1 MIIVF
6 PEKLAIKM
14 NLNGILR
21 AANQWFLNTPERAL
35 DQAYKAALMIKA
47 IEDEHFHGK
56 KIAANSTE
64 QSSSVVAYFESDLYK
79 YLQTVRVRLAE
90 FKSSRSVFTGSEPK
104 RINTTSID
112 AIGNPSRYYPLEINE
127 KQSIIIEKLR
137 FIDEIIAKYSE
148 PAKAKSSITSLV
160 SLSQNQKSQI
170 IKADIN
176 DLLTNEGNSD
186 EPKAIEKN
194 SAKFPQVNNISKTAD
209 KTGVLPR
216 SILRTFNRIQ
226 QELDPKAEEKVVKNF
241 RNSKLKTIISLK
253 FILTLII
260 VPILMQQ
267 VTKTFLVSPI
277 VDHFRPKPD
286 AIEARHIFLNIDL
299 EEEAFVELKRFEE
312 ELRFRNLLGFAPPLS
327 QEESEEK
334 VKEKAVELA
343 EEYHGRGGNA
353 IKNVFADLL
362 SLVAFGLVI
371 VNSRQD
377 IIILKS
383 FMDDVVYGLSDSAKA
398 FIIILFTDI
407 FVGFHSPHGW
417 EVILEG
423 VSRHLGLPESREFIF
438 LFIATFPVILDSVIK
453 YWIFR
458 YLNRVSPSAVATLRG
473 MNE

>member
-160 SLSQNQKSQI
+160 SLSQNQK
-170 IKADIN
+170 
-176 DLLTNEGNSD
+176 
-186 EPKAIEKN
+186 
-194 SAKFPQVNNISKTAD
+194 
-209 KTGVLPR
+209 
-216 SILRTFNRIQ
+216 
-226 QELDPKAEEKVVKNF
+226 
-241 RNSKLKTIISLK
+241 
-253 FILTLII
+253 
-260 VPILMQQ
+260 
-267 VTKTFLVSPI
+267 
-277 VDHFRPKPD
+277 
-286 AIEARHIFLNIDL
+286 
-299 EEEAFVELKRFEE
+299 
-312 ELRFRNLLGFAPPLS
+312 
-327 QEESEEK
+327 
-334 VKEKAVELA
+334 
-343 EEYHGRGGNA
+343 
-353 IKNVFADLL
+353 
-362 SLVAFGLVI
+362 
-371 VNSRQD
+371 
-377 IIILKS
+377 
-383 FMDDVVYGLSDSAKA
+383 
-398 FIIILFTDI
+398 
-407 FVGFHSPHGW
+407 
-417 EVILEG
+417 
-423 VSRHLGLPESREFIF
+423 
-438 LFIATFPVILDSVIK
+438 
-453 YWIFR
+453 
-458 YLNRVSPSAVATLRG
+458 
-473 MNE
+473 